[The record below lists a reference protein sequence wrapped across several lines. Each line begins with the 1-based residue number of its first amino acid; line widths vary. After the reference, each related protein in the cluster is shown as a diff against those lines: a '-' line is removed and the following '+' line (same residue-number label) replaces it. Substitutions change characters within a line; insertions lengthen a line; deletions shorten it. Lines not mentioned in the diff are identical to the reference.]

1 MENTYGGV
9 CEPNWDEHTSIA
21 HTPDLVEYQG
31 GGFYHWSHHTDAEEL
46 NYTIRNEIRKTVMS
60 VFANFVQSPL
70 DKMSIWNRCVR
81 ITEVHR

>member
-9 CEPNWDEHTSIA
+9 CEPINYDPTI
-21 HTPDLVEYQG
+21 G
-31 GGFYHWSHHTDAEEL
+31 NHTDAEAI

-60 VFANFVQSPL
+60 TFAHFIQSPL

-81 ITEVHR
+81 ITEVNR

>member
-9 CEPNWDEHTSIA
+9 CEPID
-21 HTPDLVEYQG
+21 YQ
-31 GGFYHWSHHTDAEEL
+31 WSNHTDAEEI

-70 DKMSIWNRCVR
+70 DEMSIWHRCVR
-81 ITEVHR
+81 ITEVYR